1 MKAVKVIVIIVA
13 VLVSLAIVLVG
24 AGVFFTDRYLQS
36 PAFKNQ
42 VLKTAHEEL
51 SADVRI
57 DEMHASLFSGVALRG
72 VIIGNPPGFSGNLVT
87 AEAFVLR
94 YRLLPLLSRRIE
106 IEQLSLDK
114 PVITLTRNDKGGW
127 NYESIGTQESQAKP
141 ATSATTPPTKPA
153 ATTVKSGTALPLDIV
168 LSKLAITQGAVS
180 MVSEKDKPIVK
191 LEGIEFSSS
200 VSLTGNKLSG
210 TGKAGISKIN
220 VSDALFVKNV
230 ATPVT
235 LGSDQVKLVSLSG
248 TVADGKISGDVTA
261 DIGGSLK
268 YVVNLRV
275 KDSDIAKFLQEAGK
289 KAALT
294 GKASASVS
302 LQGTGGVPTIIGN
315 GRAEIANGKLMEIPL
330 LNVLATLLQ
339 IDALRD
345 LNFSECL
352 LEFSISNNVMQTPV
366 IRLTSPQVQIT
377 GKGSVS
383 LDNYTLNHNMT
394 IVFAKGALDRA
405 PDPIRGLFTEQQDGS
420 LTLDFKVT
428 GPYDSPKTDLTK
440 RIAQGVGQQLL
451 EKGLRRLL
459 K

>member
-1 MKAVKVIVIIVA
+1 MKAIKVVVIILAALVA
-13 VLVSLAIVLVG
+13 LAIVLVG
-24 AGVFFTDRYLQS
+24 AGVFLTNRYLQS
-36 PAFKNQ
+36 PAFKDQ

-51 SADVRI
+51 GADVHI
-57 DEMHASLFSGVALRG
+57 NELHASLFSGVALRG

-94 YRLLPLLSRRIE
+94 YRLWPLLSRRVE

-114 PVITLTRNDKGGW
+114 PVITLARNAKGEW
-127 NYESIGTQESQAKP
+127 NYENIGAGGSK
-141 ATSATTPPTKPA
+141 ATTTTQPA
-153 ATTVKSGTALPLDIV
+153 KSTATTAKSGAVAPVDII

-180 MVSEKDKPIVK
+180 LVSEKDKPIVK
-191 LEGIEFSSS
+191 LEGIDFSSS
-200 VSLTGNKLSG
+200 VSLMGNKLAG
-210 TGKAGISKIN
+210 AGKAGISKIN
-220 VSDALFVKNV
+220 VSDALFVENV

-248 TVADGKISGDVTA
+248 KVADGKISGDVTA
-261 DIGGSLK
+261 DIGGSLR
-268 YVVNLRV
+268 YVVNLQV

-289 KAALT
+289 KPVLT
-294 GKASASVS
+294 GKASASVA

-330 LNVLATLLQ
+330 LNLLATLLQ
-339 IDALRD
+339 VDALRD

-440 RIAQGVGQQLL
+440 RIAQGVGQQLI
-451 EKGLRRLL
+451 EKGLRQLL

>member
-1 MKAVKVIVIIVA
+1 VKAVKVIGIIVA
-13 VLVSLAIVLVG
+13 VLIALAIVLVG
-24 AGVFFTDRYLQS
+24 AGVFFTNRYLQS
-36 PAFKNQ
+36 PAFKDR
-42 VLKTAHEEL
+42 VLKTAHGEL
-51 SADVRI
+51 GADVRI
-57 DEMHASLFSGVALRG
+57 NELHASLFSGVALRG
-72 VIIGNPPGFSGNLVT
+72 VAIGNPTGFPGSLLT
-87 AEAFVLR
+87 ANAFVLR
-94 YRLLPLLSRRIE
+94 YRLWPLLSQRVE

-114 PVITLTRNDKGGW
+114 PVITLARNDKGEW
-127 NYESIGTQESQAKP
+127 NYENIGLKASK
-141 ATSATTPPTKPA
+141 ATPTTTVKPA
-153 ATTVKSGTALPLDIV
+153 AASAKSGTVAPLDII
-168 LSKLAITQGAVS
+168 LSRLAITQGAVS
-180 MVSEKDKPIVK
+180 MVSERGKPIMK

-200 VSLTGNKLSG
+200 VSLMGNTLAG
-210 TGKAGISKIN
+210 AGKASISKIN
-220 VSDALFVKNV
+220 VSDALLIENV

-248 TVADGKISGDVTA
+248 RVADGKISGDVTA

-268 YVVNLRV
+268 YVVNLQL
-275 KDSDIAKFLQEAGK
+275 KDSDVAKFLQEAGK
-289 KAALT
+289 KPVLT
-294 GKASASVS
+294 GKANASVA
-302 LQGTGGVPTIIGN
+302 LQGTGGVPTIVGN
-315 GRAEIANGKLMEIPL
+315 GHAEITNGKLMEIPF
-330 LNVLATLLQ
+330 LNLLATLLQ
-339 IDALRD
+339 VDALRD

-377 GKGSVS
+377 GKGAVS

-394 IVFAKGALDRA
+394 IVFAKGSLDRA
-405 PDPIRGLFTEQQDGS
+405 PDPIRGQFTEQQDGS